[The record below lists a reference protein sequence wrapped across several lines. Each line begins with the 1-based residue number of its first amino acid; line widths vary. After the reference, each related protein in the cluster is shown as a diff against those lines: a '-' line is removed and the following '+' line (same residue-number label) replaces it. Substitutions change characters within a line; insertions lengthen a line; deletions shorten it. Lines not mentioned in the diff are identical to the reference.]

1 MSWTRREALL
11 GLGGIPIL
19 GAVWWA
25 GAASTVS
32 KKRERD
38 ALLET
43 LNIQP
48 SLPPAV
54 PGIGGEPV
62 KVGIIGFGIRGEQLC
77 RALGYATQEWI
88 ADAEEATAHLQ
99 AFLANAPEGS
109 DASTHVDHAR
119 STLAQ
124 LRGEAHEAMPEP
136 PPPDELF

>member
-11 GLGGIPIL
+11 GMGGIPIL

-25 GAASTVS
+25 GASATVG

-54 PGIGGEPV
+54 PAIGGEPV
-62 KVGIIGFGIRGEQLC
+62 KVGIIGFGIHPNGIIGANGKGFSQC
-77 RALGYATQEWI
+77 R
-88 ADAEEATAHLQ
+88 
-99 AFLANAPEGS
+99 FS
-109 DASTHVDHAR
+109 
-119 STLAQ
+119 
-124 LRGEAHEAMPEP
+124 
-136 PPPDELF
+136 FC